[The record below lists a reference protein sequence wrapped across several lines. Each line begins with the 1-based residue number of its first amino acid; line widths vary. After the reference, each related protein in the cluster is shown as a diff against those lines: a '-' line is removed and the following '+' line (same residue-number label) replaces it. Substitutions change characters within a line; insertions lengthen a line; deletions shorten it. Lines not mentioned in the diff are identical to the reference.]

1 MNNSDR
7 FSPRERRGIRE
18 YLTDRRVVF
27 IVAYCG
33 YAMCYVVRNNYR
45 LTSAVIQNEYSIS
58 AVFVGTVLSAFS
70 IAYGFGKLLMGVL
83 VDRISM
89 KWMLTFCLASSS
101 LICALIPF
109 FVGSEILVMLMIL
122 LGIVQ
127 GGGAPAS
134 LAMLNSWYP
143 NATRGAAVSIWNTS
157 QNLGAAVLAAAS
169 AFILSQLT
177 HDWRLVF
184 WVPAALTATLTI
196 CVFRYGRE
204 RPWQE
209 GYPTLTEIYGRA
221 GVPVLSVQPQE
232 SYWKLVLTTMTGST
246 ILPVLIVLN
255 AMLYFM
261 RFGVIN
267 WASLYLTGE
276 RGYSVGHVQGLL
288 SVMEIAAIPTVLGF
302 AVIARR
308 WPARMAVCGGISMV
322 VLAAVLMIY
331 GSSDIFSG
339 AMWTFI
345 LLGGLI
351 YAPQVIVNILTLNL
365 TPPRMVGAAVG
376 VVGLSGYLVGEVV
389 ANTLIPRY
397 AQMVDWASVYQWMAV
412 IALLAAVSYLF
423 LAPYERQAVQ
433 LT

>member
-177 HDWRLVF
+177 HDW
-184 WVPAALTATLTI
+184 
-196 CVFRYGRE
+196 
-204 RPWQE
+204 
-209 GYPTLTEIYGRA
+209 
-221 GVPVLSVQPQE
+221 LS
-232 SYWKLVLTTMTGST
+232 
-246 ILPVLIVLN
+246 LIH
-255 AMLYFM
+255 
-261 RFGVIN
+261 I
-267 WASLYLTGE
+267 
-276 RGYSVGHVQGLL
+276 
-288 SVMEIAAIPTVLGF
+288 
-302 AVIARR
+302 
-308 WPARMAVCGGISMV
+308 
-322 VLAAVLMIY
+322 
-331 GSSDIFSG
+331 
-339 AMWTFI
+339 
-345 LLGGLI
+345 
-351 YAPQVIVNILTLNL
+351 
-365 TPPRMVGAAVG
+365 
-376 VVGLSGYLVGEVV
+376 
-389 ANTLIPRY
+389 
-397 AQMVDWASVYQWMAV
+397 
-412 IALLAAVSYLF
+412 
-423 LAPYERQAVQ
+423 
-433 LT
+433 

>member
-1 MNNSDR
+1 M
-7 FSPRERRGIRE
+7 
-18 YLTDRRVVF
+18 
-27 IVAYCG
+27 
-33 YAMCYVVRNNYR
+33 
-45 LTSAVIQNEYSIS
+45 
-58 AVFVGTVLSAFS
+58 
-70 IAYGFGKLLMGVL
+70 
-83 VDRISM
+83 
-89 KWMLTFCLASSS
+89 
-101 LICALIPF
+101 
-109 FVGSEILVMLMIL
+109 
-122 LGIVQ
+122 
-127 GGGAPAS
+127 
-134 LAMLNSWYP
+134 
-143 NATRGAAVSIWNTS
+143 
-157 QNLGAAVLAAAS
+157 
-169 AFILSQLT
+169 
-177 HDWRLVF
+177 
-184 WVPAALTATLTI
+184 
-196 CVFRYGRE
+196 
-204 RPWQE
+204 
-209 GYPTLTEIYGRA
+209 
-221 GVPVLSVQPQE
+221 
-232 SYWKLVLTTMTGST
+232 
-246 ILPVLIVLN
+246 LIVLN